1 MKTVVISSI
10 QKKNLIAVLDIVEAA
25 ANLWTESWSAGG
37 DEQCLKTKKYT
48 QSISSGFNE
57 WTAYSINYQHWLIWL
72 VYVKL
77 WNAKEV
83 ISVLHSS
90 VLEFLSWA
98 STCVLC
104 KLVMPLVIKN
114 SYAVKNLFIHWKKM
128 KKSST
133 LDAFFSFSLSLSLS
147 ISIHRILASI
157 VGNGN
162 CRWVLSSL
170 LEHKYRLAAAFF

>member
-10 QKKNLIAVLDIVEAA
+10 QKKNRIAVLDIVEAA

-114 SYAVKNLFIHWKKM
+114 SYAVKNLFIHWKKNE
-128 KKSST
+128 KIVHT
-133 LDAFFSFSLSLSLS
+133 RFPFFLSLYFDSSDTCKHCRQRQLS
-147 ISIHRILASI
+147 MSPFIFA
-157 VGNGN
+157 
-162 CRWVLSSL
+162 WT
-170 LEHKYRLAAAFF
+170 